1 MTGVIPWTSDIE
13 SDCSTN
19 WATITSQ
26 KLATLVGT
34 FKSQFENK
42 IYYINSIQ
50 FNTRLY
56 LESDCTDHIMIK
68 ISFRIN
74 KLNPQAPE
82 YSMVNSCRHLNVTG
96 SGCVPGLLI
105 AGAKDSVDDELEEQ
119 NATRDIENCVP
130 GFKSRLWNAK
140 NIQSFVQ
147 VEGQKGTTKY
157 FDWLSSILEYIDNI
171 FIFEILA
178 ISFDF

>member
-1 MTGVIPWTSDIE
+1 
-13 SDCSTN
+13 
-19 WATITSQ
+19 
-26 KLATLVGT
+26 
-34 FKSQFENK
+34 
-42 IYYINSIQ
+42 
-50 FNTRLY
+50 
-56 LESDCTDHIMIK
+56 MIK

-130 GFKSRLWNAK
+130 GFKSRLEIN
-140 NIQSFVQ
+140 QSLVRFHVRIIPKQ
-147 VEGQKGTTKY
+147 
-157 FDWLSSILEYIDNI
+157 I
-171 FIFEILA
+171 
-178 ISFDF
+178 